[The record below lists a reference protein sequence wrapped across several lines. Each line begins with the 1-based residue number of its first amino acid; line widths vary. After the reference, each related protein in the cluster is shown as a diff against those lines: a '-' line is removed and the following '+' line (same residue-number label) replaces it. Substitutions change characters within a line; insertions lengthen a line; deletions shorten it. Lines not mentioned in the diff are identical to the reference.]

1 MEEKLRI
8 FITSENLTASK
19 FAEILDVN
27 PAAIS
32 HILKG
37 RNKPSCELLC
47 KIVTRFP
54 KLNPYWLMGD
64 AAEMYNNEPE
74 CSGSTSQ
81 GESYGELF
89 EQTNEIS
96 QKSDNSNIAPVS
108 NIRENNPNSEQQLS
122 VNSALLN
129 SGIEKILIIYKDQ
142 TFEEI
147 RPKKS

>member
-54 KLNPYWLMGD
+54 QLNPYWLMGD

-96 QKSDNSNIAPVS
+96 LKSDNSNIAPVS
-108 NIRENNPNSEQQLS
+108 NIRENYPNSEQQLS

-129 SGIEKILIIYKDQ
+129 SDIEKILIIYKDQ